1 MRRNTNYFKFFLYWL
16 LNIDVSSKGSSNNDI
31 GIFRL
36 IIFITFHLGCFAILW
51 VGFSWFAFLFTITL
65 YFVRMF
71 FITAFYHRYF
81 SHRSY
86 KTSRIIQFIMAIMGC
101 TAGQRG
107 PIWWASH
114 HREHH
119 ITSDTVDDPHSPR
132 FGFLNSHMLWFLK
145 TKNSRILN
153 HRVND
158 WLRYPEL
165 VILEYTDWIPFVA
178 FGIFCYLFGELTV
191 LSDFGIQ
198 TSGAQLFVWGFIL
211 STVMLYH
218 GTYTI
223 NSLAHR
229 FGKKRYETND
239 DSKNNFMLALLT
251 LGEGWHNNHHR
262 YPRSAKQGFFWWE
275 IDLTYLFLKFMK
287 FIFLIKDLEKVPPNL
302 LSKSKFES

>member
-1 MRRNTNYFKFFLYWL
+1 MRYFKFFFNWL
-16 LNIDVSSKGSSNNDI
+16 FNIAPLDEDFSNNRI
-31 GIFRL
+31 NVFRL
-36 IIFITFHLGCFAILW
+36 VIFIAFHISCIAIFW
-51 VGFSWFAFLFTITL
+51 VGFSWFALFFAAIL
-65 YFVRMF
+65 YFTRMF

-86 KTSRIIQFIMAIMGC
+86 KTSRIVQFLMAVLGC

-107 PIWWASH
+107 PIWWSSH

-119 ITSDTVDDPHSPR
+119 VSSDTIHDPHSPR

-145 TKNSRILN
+145 NSNFKILN
-153 HRVND
+153 HRVKD

-165 VILEYTDWIPFVA
+165 VILEHIDWLPFIL
-178 FGIFCYLFGELTV
+178 FGVFCYLFGELT
-191 LSDFGIQ
+191 LLNNLGIQ
-198 TSGAQLFVWGFIL
+198 TSGQQLFVWGFLL

-223 NSLAHR
+223 NSLAHC

-239 DSKNNFMLALLT
+239 NSRNNFVLALLT

-262 YPRSAKQGFFWWE
+262 YPSSARQGFFWWE
-275 IDLTYLFLKFMK
+275 IDLTYLLLKFMK
-287 FIFLIKDLEKVPPNL
+287 FIFLIKDLKRVPPKL
-302 LSKSKFES
+302 LVKKTI

>member
-1 MRRNTNYFKFFLYWL
+1 M
-16 LNIDVSSKGSSNNDI
+16 NIDVSNESSSSD
-31 GIFRL
+31 GINSFSL
-36 IIFITFHLGCFAILW
+36 IVFIAFHFGCLAIFW
-51 VGFSWFAFLFTITL
+51 VGFSWFAFIFAVTL
-65 YFVRMF
+65 YFIRMF

-86 KTSRIIQFIMAIMGC
+86 KTSRVIQFLMAIAGC

-107 PIWWASH
+107 PIWWSSH

-119 ITSDTVDDPHSPR
+119 ITSDTIDDPHSPR
-132 FGFLNSHMLWFLK
+132 FGFFNSHMLWFLK
-145 TKNSRILN
+145 TKNFKVLK
-153 HRVND
+153 HRVKD

-165 VILEYTDWIPFVA
+165 VILEYIDWIPFLA
-178 FGIFCYLFGELTV
+178 FGGFCYFIGELSILTHYGV
-191 LSDFGIQ
+191 E
-198 TSGAQLFVWGFIL
+198 TSGIQLFVWGFIV

-239 DSKNNFMLALLT
+239 DSKNNFFLALLT

-275 IDLTYLFLKFMK
+275 IDLTYFFLKFMK
-287 FIFLIKDLEKVPPNL
+287 LIFLIKDLEQVPSNIV
-302 LSKSKFES
+302 SQKRI